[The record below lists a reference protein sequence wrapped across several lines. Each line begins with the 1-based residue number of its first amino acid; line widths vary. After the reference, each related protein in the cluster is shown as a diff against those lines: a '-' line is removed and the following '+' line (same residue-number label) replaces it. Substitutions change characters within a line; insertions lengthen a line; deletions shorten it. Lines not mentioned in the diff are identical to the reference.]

1 MKLYAPAPDVRSD
14 GRAKALQYGL
24 WGGLLNWEAAM
35 FRMVIVTDFLDVLN
49 APWLANELTTIER

>member
-1 MKLYAPAPDVRSD
+1 
-14 GRAKALQYGL
+14 
-24 WGGLLNWEAAM
+24 M